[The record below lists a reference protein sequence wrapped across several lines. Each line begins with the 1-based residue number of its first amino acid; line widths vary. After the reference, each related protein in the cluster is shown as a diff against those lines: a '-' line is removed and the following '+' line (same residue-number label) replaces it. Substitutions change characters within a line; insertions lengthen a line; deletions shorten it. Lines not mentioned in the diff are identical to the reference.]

1 MPGGLL
7 WNCADCHLQ
16 FRYPRPEKSTLD
28 ELYRGGSHESWS
40 APADVRTDWKLISAF
55 LASTSTISSVLDVG
69 CFDGRFLEFLG
80 PDYRWFGVEINET
93 AAQRAEAKGVRV
105 LSPDFEAIGSLS
117 IAVDAVVAI
126 DVIEHSEDPRLFL
139 GKLARSVRSGGIV
152 IVSSGSTDALA
163 WRLMGSRYWYCNI
176 AEHLSFISR
185 RWAESAS
192 RSCGLKIVS
201 LQRFSHAAG
210 RRSVRKSV
218 RELAVNLAYR
228 VWPQLLAA
236 ARRRGFGGIDVQ
248 RHQEL
253 IDSPPSWMTAKD
265 HIMIAF
271 RILGAQGDQGAPPF
285 PRRLGVG
292 IRLLVDRMGRRPRS
306 HPAE

>member
-1 MPGGLL
+1 MPRVTVDSNSPRVDETDSNRLADRCVSCGSRNIQLIGRIPSSNCFAGRTLDRILPGGLL

-152 IVSSGSTDALA
+152 IVSSGSTDALGK
-163 WRLMGSRYWYCNI
+163 R
-176 AEHLSFISR
+176 
-185 RWAESAS
+185 
-192 RSCGLKIVS
+192 
-201 LQRFSHAAG
+201 
-210 RRSVRKSV
+210 
-218 RELAVNLAYR
+218 
-228 VWPQLLAA
+228 
-236 ARRRGFGGIDVQ
+236 
-248 RHQEL
+248 
-253 IDSPPSWMTAKD
+253 
-265 HIMIAF
+265 
-271 RILGAQGDQGAPPF
+271 
-285 PRRLGVG
+285 
-292 IRLLVDRMGRRPRS
+292 
-306 HPAE
+306 